1 MRPVVFLLFLH
12 HVDVEAGFR
21 FLLDGLEVSVDL
33 MLGLLAKS
41 LPDKQ
46 ILNKKHKV
54 NISKTT
60 FTHSNTNTLFKSGGP
75 CRSQG
80 YKVTQHPPTL
90 TQADIFSGPFTQIQ
104 VTNVTAVNTV
114 HVF

>member
-1 MRPVVFLLFLH
+1 MRMCHVVFLFFLH

-21 FLLDGLEVSVDL
+21 FLLDGLEVSENL

-46 ILNKKHKV
+46 ILNKKHTV
-54 NISKTT
+54 NIAMTS
-60 FTHSNTNTLFKSGGP
+60 FTYSNTNTLFKSGGP

-80 YKVTQHPPTL
+80 TR
-90 TQADIFSGPFTQIQ
+90 
-104 VTNVTAVNTV
+104 
-114 HVF
+114 